1 MEKKDKKLELS
12 FLMNVA
18 LYLESAQDVKNF
30 IQVNKK
36 ALEIIK
42 RLKVNPFFSD
52 IGIDLTQNYS
62 AEEYMKK

>member
-18 LYLESAQDVKNF
+18 LYLESAQYVKNF

-36 ALEIIK
+36 ALETIK
-42 RLKVNPFFSD
+42 GLKVNPFFSD

>member
-36 ALEIIK
+36 ALETIK
-42 RLKVNPFFSD
+42 GLKVNPFFSD